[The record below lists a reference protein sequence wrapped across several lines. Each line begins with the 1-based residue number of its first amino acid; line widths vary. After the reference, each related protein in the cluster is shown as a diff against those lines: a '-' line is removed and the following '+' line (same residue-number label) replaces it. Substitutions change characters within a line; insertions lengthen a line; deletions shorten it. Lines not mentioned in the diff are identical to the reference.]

1 MVEIVDNFVFLQCQK
16 LRTMQQTSIKK
27 RVIGV
32 DIGNAR
38 TTYAIVDVRGNVID
52 NGRFSTS
59 DYQDV
64 NKFVERLASAILDIA
79 ERNGGY
85 ETIRSV
91 GISCPSA
98 SNITGCIENAAN
110 LPWKGIVPLG
120 AMLRDQLGLAVAV
133 GNDAHN
139 TALGEKMY
147 GAAHGMK
154 NFIVLNLGIGLGSCF
169 FSEGHGHLGAHGFA
183 GEIGHT
189 CIEDNGRPCP
199 CGLNGC
205 LEAYVAAAGIVK
217 TAKEVMTESDAPSK
231 IREIAVLDPMTITR
245 LCDEGDKLAIEVYRR
260 TGYLLGIGLATYAT
274 IVNPEAI
281 IITGGVSHAGR
292 WLLEPT
298 RKSFEEHVFMNLRNR
313 VQIVKSDL
321 DDAERDVLG
330 ASALAWEVPE
340 YSLFK

>member
-1 MVEIVDNFVFLQCQK
+1 MNIG
-16 LRTMQQTSIKK
+16 TTIKK

-32 DIGNAR
+32 DIGTIR
-38 TTYAIVDVRGNVID
+38 TTYAIIDVRGNVIAHSQ
-52 NGRFSTS
+52 FATS
-59 DYQDV
+59 DYPTVDGYV
-64 NKFVERLASAILDIA
+64 DKLTNSIIAIA
-79 ERNGGY
+79 EENGGY
-85 ETIRSV
+85 QTIRSV

-98 SNITGCIENAAN
+98 VYNSGCIENSPN
-110 LPWKGIVPLG
+110 LPWKGVIPL
-120 AMLRDQLGLAVAV
+120 ASIMRDRLGLAVAL

-154 NFIVLNLGIGLGSCF
+154 NFIVLNLGVGLGSCF
-169 FSEGHGHLGAHGFA
+169 FSEGHEHQGANGYA

-189 CIEDNGRPCP
+189 CIVDKGRLCP
-199 CGLNGC
+199 CGLQGC
-205 LEAYVAAAGIVK
+205 LEAYVAAAGIVQ
-217 TAKEVMTESDAPSK
+217 TAHEVMAESKTPSK
-231 IREIAVLDPMTITR
+231 MSQYEHLDPKLIAE
-245 LCDEGDKLAIEVYRR
+245 LCDEGDELAIKTYCR
-260 TGYLLGIGLATYAT
+260 TGYLFGLGLATYAS

-298 RKSFEEHVFMNLRNR
+298 KESFEAHVFRNMHGK
-313 VQIVKSDL
+313 VCLMLSDL
-321 DDAERDVLG
+321 NDAERDVLG